1 MAEQPIL
8 NDEVLQGV
16 SVDLRVCVG
25 SAKPTIKELME
36 MAPDTVLALNSG
48 VDDPVELFVGDK
60 LLAKGFLEASEEDG
74 NSTLSVRLTS
84 VGDPAK
90 SLE

>member
-8 NDEVLQGV
+8 NDDVLQGV

-25 SAKPTIKELME
+25 SATPTVKELME
-36 MAPDTVLALNSG
+36 LAPDAVLPLTTT

-60 LLAKGFLEASEEDG
+60 LVARGFLEASEEDG
-74 NSTLSVRLTS
+74 NPALSVRLTS
-84 VGDPAK
+84 VGDPTK
-90 SLE
+90 GLE